1 MRSLMGTIARAGFGH
16 GLTAKPEY
24 NFGDRVLGFLT
35 LIRPVFLILTPL
47 NAASAVVLGLGRFPS
62 WTACIIGFCAVALA
76 GAAVN
81 SFNDYVDRERDKRI
95 WQSRSIPS
103 GRVKPREALAL
114 VSVFLAAS
122 LTITWFYF
130 NPLTFYILLLA
141 VVMGCLYSMYLRD
154 KVGYLSLPPI
164 VGLIY
169 LGGWAAFSPETLF
182 TSFIPWYLYLLGVVW
197 QAGHIMVYYPLH
209 LTEDAAGKEKHKVP
223 SALFFVPSPR
233 LAVTLGVVFFCIT
246 LIMAGLLPLL
256 TPLGPLY
263 LALVLP
269 VGIYALYNCVKLLGD
284 SMNRSKGLKA
294 FGVVTIFRMTVS
306 VSILLVVLIA

>member
-1 MRSLMGTIARAGFGH
+1 MSGLLSAIVRAGFGD

-35 LIRPVFLILTPL
+35 LIRPIFLILTPL

-62 WTACIIGFCAVALA
+62 WTQCIIGFCAVALA

-81 SFNDYVDRERDKRI
+81 SFNDYIDRERDKHI

-103 GRVKPREALAL
+103 GRVKPKEALIMVL
-114 VSVFLAAS
+114 VFFAAS
-122 LTITWFYF
+122 LSIAWWYF
-130 NPLTFYILLLA
+130 NPLTFVILLLA
-141 VVMGCLYSMYLRD
+141 TILGCLYSIYLRD

-182 TSFIPWYLYLLGVVW
+182 TSFLPWYLYLMGVVW

-209 LTEDAAGKEKHKVP
+209 LTEGAGGGQGKKVP

-233 LAVTLGVVFFCIT
+233 FAVTLGVVFFCIT
-246 LIMAGLLPLL
+246 LVLAGLLPLIA
-256 TPLGPLY
+256 PLGPLY
-263 LALVLP
+263 FVFVLP
-269 VGIYALYNCVKLLGD
+269 VGIYALYRCLKLLGD
-284 SMNRSKGLKA
+284 SMNRSKGLQA
-294 FGVVTIFRMTVS
+294 FGAVTIFRLTIS
-306 VSILLVVLIA
+306 ASILLVVLLS